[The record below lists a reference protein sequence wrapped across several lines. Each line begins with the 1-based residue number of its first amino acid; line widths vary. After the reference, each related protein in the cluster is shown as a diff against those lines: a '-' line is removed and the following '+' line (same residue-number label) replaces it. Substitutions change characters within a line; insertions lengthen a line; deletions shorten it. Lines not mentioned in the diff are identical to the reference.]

1 MSGST
6 TGESIP
12 IRSRGDRPA
21 RAFAWSVWLA
31 MLLACLV
38 CFDRY
43 ARNIPQTEGWVL
55 VPALTGNEPNLLG
68 SLWAQNNEHRVP
80 FPKLVLLALL
90 KATGGDFRAGMILN
104 IGMLAASAAAL
115 LLLARR
121 VRGGVTRYADA
132 IFPIGLLH
140 LGNWENLF
148 WGWQAVQVIPT
159 VLILAELYLLIRSP
173 GFRSM
178 ASAAAGAVIVLLL
191 PLSSA
196 NGLLFAPFFAGWLG
210 YRGVR
215 QWRGESEVATRR
227 AIPLVLIGSAAGS
240 ILLCGLYFVGYV
252 RPSWVPSNPGPVPSI
267 LAAAQFVALGFGPVA
282 RSSWPLS
289 IAAALLFL
297 LPSAGLAVRSARK
310 HGGGADVRSSAL
322 LVFVSSIVVFV
333 LAIGWGRA
341 GVIDV
346 YRSWPI
352 RYSHFA
358 VLALFAAYFLWELHG
373 SSRWRRIVQ
382 NALLSLMVFLIPL
395 NSRHGMW
402 WRDWYVAGADA
413 VIDDLRNRPTASEVA
428 YEHVGYL
435 YHSMKPAALAELMR
449 MLKREGM
456 DPWVQLRDHAGTT
469 GASADTMPAY
479 ELVAQE
485 LDYRDAGATGVTL
498 IWGLDGWQAL
508 SGELLPSET
517 EIEGGLMRTPMART
531 GDGGFRTR
539 IRAPAGSAVDYRF
552 SVVRDVNGTEDS
564 ILDGDYSAI
573 AGASAVLAHEGRS
586 GSVASAGPMVEAGRL
601 VERDFR
607 YRLDGAGEIILVWG
621 VDGWRVVPQ
630 AAEPG
635 KTIVEDDL
643 MQTRMSRERG
653 VFTATVR
660 VPEGAVMN
668 YGFLV
673 TDKPGFLDLVSP
685 LWDERSDSTRAAAGL
700 PTVDIRSSLTLPD
713 EWAEVREEWRVWL
726 RGLAFVAGLWVL
738 LYLGLGVIDRR
749 RDFRFG

>member
-6 TGESIP
+6 TGESIL
-12 IRSRGDRPA
+12 IRQGGDRAA
-21 RAFAWSVWLA
+21 RAFVWGVWLA

-38 CFDRY
+38 CFHRY
-43 ARNIPQTEGWVL
+43 ARNIPQTEGWTL

-68 SLWAQNNEHRVP
+68 SLWAQNNEHRIP

-90 KATGGDFRAGMILN
+90 KATGGDFRAGMVLN

-121 VRGGVTRYADA
+121 ARGGMTRYADA

-159 VLILAELYLLIRSP
+159 VLILAEFYLLVRSP
-173 GFRSM
+173 VFRSI
-178 ASAAAGAVIVLLL
+178 ASAASGAAIVLLL

-210 YRGVR
+210 YRGFR
-215 QWRGESEVATRR
+215 QWRGENRAEARR
-227 AIPLVLIGSAAGS
+227 TIPLLLIGSAAGS
-240 ILLCGLYFVGYV
+240 LFLCGLYFVGYV
-252 RPSWVPSNPGPVPSI
+252 RPSWVPGNPGPGPSI

-282 RSSWPLS
+282 RSSWTLS
-289 IAAALLFL
+289 IAAALLIL

-310 HGGGADVRSSAL
+310 RGGGADVRSSAL
-322 LVFVSSIVVFV
+322 LVFVASIVVFV

-358 VLALFAAYFLWELHG
+358 VLALFTAYFLWDLYG

-382 NALLSLMVFLIPL
+382 NALLTLMLLSIPL
-395 NSRHGMW
+395 NSSHGMW
-402 WRDWYVAGADA
+402 WRDWYVSGADA

-428 YEHVGYL
+428 NEHIGYL

-449 MLKREGM
+449 MLKSEGL
-456 DPWVQLRDHAGTT
+456 DPWVQLRDHPQDP
-469 GASADTMPAY
+469 GASADTMPAH

-485 LDYRDAGATGVTL
+485 
-498 IWGLDGWQAL
+498 
-508 SGELLPSET
+508 
-517 EIEGGLMRTPMART
+517 
-531 GDGGFRTR
+531 
-539 IRAPAGSAVDYRF
+539 
-552 SVVRDVNGTEDS
+552 
-564 ILDGDYSAI
+564 
-573 AGASAVLAHEGRS
+573 
-586 GSVASAGPMVEAGRL
+586 GPIVEAGRL
-601 VERDFR
+601 IERDFR
-607 YRLDGAGEIILVWG
+607 YRLDGAGEIFLIWG
-621 VDGWRVVPQ
+621 VDGWRVVPE

-635 KTIVEDDL
+635 RTIVEDDL
-643 MQTRMSRERG
+643 MQTRMSREGG

-660 VPEGAVMN
+660 VPEGAVMT

-673 TDKPGFLDLVSP
+673 TDKPGILDLIAP
-685 LWDERSDSTRAAAGL
+685 LWDERSDSTRAAPGL

-726 RGLAFVAGLWVL
+726 GGLAFVAGLWGL
-738 LYLGLGVIDRR
+738 LYLALGMIDRR
-749 RDFRFG
+749 RRRDLRRGYE